1 MTLKCSQS
9 YAPLP
14 YKALIF
20 NKKKSYPTKYM
31 HIDIIEDEK
40 EESGRIEH

>member
-1 MTLKCSQS
+1 MTVKCSQS

-20 NKKKSYPTKYM
+20 NKKSYPTKYM